1 MKKFFILTSI
11 LLVFLVTGCSDDS
24 SSDSSDDSSSDSG
37 IDLTD
42 PVTLKSLEGTY
53 NIEFF
58 YVDAKVERLT
68 TDCSMVATYIGAEAK
83 KCNKPDTDGVKHKG
97 QATIKVNDNGSV
109 KVISKVQINGGVF
122 DTSSII
128 QSVASDKTYNF
139 TEFPTVPSSAISKTT
154 INAAAGNDI
163 KGTYGRSAKTLVD
176 ETKSD
181 KNTFNFTVAEDGIV
195 VSRVT
200 DKTVMPAD
208 TVIRMKKTSNDVI
221 ELNPNIPYDTP
232 VINNFS
238 QDIKYELKN
247 N

>member
-1 MKKFFILTSI
+1 MLFRS
-11 LLVFLVTGCSDDS
+11 
-24 SSDSSDDSSSDSG
+24 
-37 IDLTD
+37 
-42 PVTLKSLEGTY
+42 
-53 NIEFF
+53 
-58 YVDAKVERLT
+58 
-68 TDCSMVATYIGAEAK
+68 SMVATYIGAEAK

-221 ELNPNIPYDTP
+221 ELDPNTPYDTP

>member
-1 MKKFFILTSI
+1 MLFRS
-11 LLVFLVTGCSDDS
+11 
-24 SSDSSDDSSSDSG
+24 
-37 IDLTD
+37 
-42 PVTLKSLEGTY
+42 
-53 NIEFF
+53 
-58 YVDAKVERLT
+58 
-68 TDCSMVATYIGAEAK
+68 YIGAEAT
-83 KCNKPDTDGVKHKG
+83 KCRKPDTDGVKHKG

-122 DTSSII
+122 DTSSLI

-221 ELNPNIPYDTP
+221 ELDPNTPYDTP